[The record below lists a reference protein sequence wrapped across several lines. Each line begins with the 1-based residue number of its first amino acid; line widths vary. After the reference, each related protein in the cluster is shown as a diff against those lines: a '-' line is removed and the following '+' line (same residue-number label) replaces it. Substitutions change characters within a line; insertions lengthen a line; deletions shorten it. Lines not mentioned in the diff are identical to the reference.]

1 VAFGGSGA
9 AVEDRNFIGN
19 GGAIAAPFYFGTWK
33 KPYGYSGIV
42 LWSYWEPISSEK
54 ERNELEEQLKSYQS
68 RIEELQARGEQA
80 YLSTNTGLKRLPG
93 S

>member
-1 VAFGGSGA
+1 VRQWKIAISLA
-9 AVEDRNFIGN
+9 MV
-19 GGAIAAPFYFGTWK
+19 GAIAAPFYFGTWK

-68 RIEELQARGEQA
+68 RIEELQARGERA